1 LSFQRSDCFFAD
13 FFKQYKGKVHLIP
26 KEACGGSSINKHIQI
41 LIAMLIIVTIV
52 LPAFNFPITKA
63 QATEDHSSWTTMTP
77 MPTARGGLGVA
88 TVNGKIY
95 AIGGLSG
102 DSPVN
107 VNEMYD
113 PGTNMWTTE
122 TPMPTARSGCAVAVY
137 DGKIYVIGGEIGNWY
152 VGNNEVYDPGT
163 NTWKT
168 EASMPAP
175 RSDLSASVVNGKIY
189 LIGGKEYSSTNPYY
203 SETDVNE
210 IYEPANNTWTTGTPI
225 PTAVYGYASTVIDG
239 KIHIIGGSQASSSQG
254 SNIFVNSNQVYDPQT
269 DTWSLGANLPSAVTY
284 GAAAATEG
292 FMAPSLLYVIGGYF
306 LNSFSSNVQVYN
318 PGNNSWSTGASM
330 PTARAYLGVAVVN
343 DVLYAIGG
351 FDGQNWLNT
360 VEEYTPIGYGTA
372 PPIIQITSPENE
384 TYNKV
389 TLNFTVNR
397 DTEWMGYSLDNQ
409 ANVTLMGKTE
419 LLILSQG
426 AHNIILYGN
435 DSSGNMGS
443 SNRVF
448 FSVDTIAPDIVIML
462 PQNQSYGS
470 TDIQLTFEVNKTVTW
485 LAYSLDGQQN
495 VTIIGN
501 VTLPALS
508 NGSHRLIV
516 YATDEV
522 GNTGSKTVYFNIAPF
537 PTITVVGVAATITIA
552 LAAGY
557 LLFEHRKSSNKKKE

>member
-1 LSFQRSDCFFAD
+1 
-13 FFKQYKGKVHLIP
+13 VHLIP

-52 LPAFNFPITKA
+52 LPAFNFPSAKA
-63 QATEDHSSWTTMTP
+63 QAAEDQSSWTTMTP
-77 MPTARGGLGVA
+77 MPTARGDLGVA
-88 TVNGKIY
+88 TVNGNIY

-113 PGTNMWTTE
+113 PIANRWTTE
-122 TPMPTARSGCAVAVY
+122 TPMPTARSGCAIAVY
-137 DGKIYVIGGEIGNWY
+137 NNEIYVIGGAVGNEF
-152 VGNNEVYDPGT
+152 VGNNEVYNPGT
-163 NTWKT
+163 NSWEIK
-168 EASMPAP
+168 ASMPIP
-175 RSDLSASVVNGKIY
+175 RADLSASVVNGKIY
-189 LIGGKEYSSTNPYY
+189 LIGGEEYSSTSPYY
-203 SETDVNE
+203 RETNVNE
-210 IYEPANNTWTTGTPI
+210 VYNPANDTWTTEAPI
-225 PTAVYGYASTVIDG
+225 PSAVYGYASTVVNG

-269 DTWSLGANLPSAVTY
+269 NTWSLGANLPSAVTY

-292 FMAPSLLYVIGGYF
+292 FMAPPLLYVIGGYF
-306 LNSFSSNVQVYN
+306 LDSYSSNVQVYS
-318 PGNNSWSTGASM
+318 PSNNSWSTGPPM

-360 VEEYTPIGYGTA
+360 VEKYTPIGYGTA
-372 PPIIQITSPENE
+372 PPIIQITSPENQ

-389 TLNFTVNR
+389 TLNFIVNK

-409 ANVTLMGKTE
+409 ANITIKGETPTE
-419 LLILSQG
+419 LLNLSQG
-426 AHNIILYGN
+426 AHNILLYAN
-435 DSSGNMGS
+435 DSLGNMGY

-448 FSVDTIAPDIVIML
+448 FSVDMIPPNIVIII
-462 PQNQSYGS
+462 PQNQSYSS
-470 TDIQLTFEVNKTVTW
+470 TDIQLTFEVNKTLTW

-508 NGSHRLIV
+508 NGSHRLTV
-516 YATDEV
+516 YATDKV
-522 GNTGSKTVYFNIAPF
+522 GNTCSKTVYFSIAPF
-537 PTITVVGVAATITIA
+537 PTVTVVGVAATITIV

-557 LLFEHRKSSNKKKE
+557 LLFERRKPSNKKEEIGILPKG

>member
-1 LSFQRSDCFFAD
+1 
-13 FFKQYKGKVHLIP
+13 
-26 KEACGGSSINKHIQI
+26 
-41 LIAMLIIVTIV
+41 MLIIVTIV

-63 QATEDHSSWTTMTP
+63 QATEDQSSWTTMTP

-95 AIGGLSG
+95 AIGGLSDG
-102 DSPVN
+102 SPVN

-113 PGTNMWTTE
+113 PGTNEWTTE
-122 TPMPTARSGCAVAVY
+122 TPMPTARSGCAIAVY
-137 DGKIYVIGGEIGNWY
+137 DNEIYVIGGEVGNGY

-163 NTWKT
+163 NTWETK
-168 EASMPAP
+168 ASMPTP
-175 RSDLSASVVNGKIY
+175 RADLSASVVNGKIY
-189 LIGGKEYSSTNPYY
+189 LIGGEEYSSTSPYY
-203 SETDVNE
+203 RETNVNE
-210 IYEPANNTWTTGTPI
+210 VYDPATNTWTTGTPI

-254 SNIFVNSNQVYDPQT
+254 SSIFVNSNQVYDPQN

-292 FMAPSLLYVIGGYF
+292 FMAPPLLYVIGGYF

-318 PGNNSWSTGASM
+318 PSNNSWSTGASM

-351 FDGQNWLNT
+351 FDDQNGLNTVGLNT

-372 PPIIQITSPENE
+372 PPIIQITSPENQ

-409 ANVTLMGKTE
+409 ANVTIKGETQLFN
-419 LLILSQG
+419 LSQG
-426 AHNIILYGN
+426 AHNIILYAN
-435 DSSGNMGS
+435 DSLGNMGS

-448 FSVDTIAPDIVIML
+448 FSVDTIPPNIVIMV

-470 TDIQLTFEVNKTVTW
+470 TDIQLTFAVNKTVTW

-508 NGSHRLIV
+508 NGSHRLTV

-537 PTITVVGVAATITIA
+537 PTVTVVGVAATITIA

-557 LLFEHRKSSNKKKE
+557 LLFERRKPSNKKEEIGILPKG

>member
-1 LSFQRSDCFFAD
+1 
-13 FFKQYKGKVHLIP
+13 
-26 KEACGGSSINKHIQI
+26 
-41 LIAMLIIVTIV
+41 MLIIVTIV
-52 LPAFNFPITKA
+52 LPAFNFPSAKA
-63 QATEDHSSWTTMTP
+63 QATKDQSSWTTMTP

-102 DSPVN
+102 GSPFN

-113 PGTNMWTTE
+113 PGTNEWTTE
-122 TPMPTARSGCAVAVY
+122 TPMPTARSGCAIAVY
-137 DGKIYVIGGEIGNWY
+137 ENEIYVIGGTVGNNEF

-163 NTWKT
+163 NTWET
-168 EASMPAP
+168 EASMPTP
-175 RSDLSASVVNGKIY
+175 RADLSASVVNGKIY
-189 LIGGKEYSSTNPYY
+189 LIGGEEYSSTSPYY
-203 SETDVNE
+203 HETNVNE
-210 IYEPANNTWTTGTPI
+210 VYDPATNTWTTGTPI
-225 PTAVYGYASTVIDG
+225 PSAVYGYASTVIDG

-269 DTWSLGANLPSAVTY
+269 NTWSLGANLPYAVTY

-318 PGNNSWSTGASM
+318 PSNNSWSTGASM

-360 VEEYTPIGYGTA
+360 VEEYTPVGYGTA
-372 PPIIQITSPENE
+372 PPIIQITSPENQ

-409 ANVTLMGKTE
+409 ANVTINEETQLFN
-419 LLILSQG
+419 LSQG
-426 AHNIILYGN
+426 AHNIILYAN
-435 DSSGNMGS
+435 DSLGNMGS
-443 SNRVF
+443 SKRVF
-448 FSVDTIAPDIVIML
+448 FSVDTIAPDIVIIL

-470 TDIQLTFEVNKTVTW
+470 TDIQLTFKVNKTVKW
-485 LAYSLDGQQN
+485 LAYSLDGEQN

-508 NGSHRLIV
+508 NGSHRLTV

-557 LLFEHRKSSNKKKE
+557 LFLERRKSGKEKERIEHPS